1 MAIEIKITNSEIHQE
16 GRLLNNLK
24 VDTTNNVKVEIDNLK
39 VTDSATV
46 LEDLT
51 DTQVEDII
59 IS

>member
-46 LEDLT
+46 LPY
-51 DTQVEDII
+51 
-59 IS
+59 